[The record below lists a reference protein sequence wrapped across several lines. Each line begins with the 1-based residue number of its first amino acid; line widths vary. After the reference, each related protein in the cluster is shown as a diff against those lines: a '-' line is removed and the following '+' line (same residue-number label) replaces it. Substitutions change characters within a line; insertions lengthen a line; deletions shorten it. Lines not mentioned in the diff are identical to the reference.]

1 LHFYYYVKCARSNK
15 STIQYKIIQGDT
27 QKELIWSFEQLV
39 KKNILPTQLNTV
51 NLYMCS
57 YENENYLM
65 VTMIQHFFVPFISS
79 FCYRNFDLSAAA
91 ADLVGFYRSLW
102 IVPIGSCDVGD
113 DFRDAVRRVPDACPD
128 ANRDANR
135 DRDAVVVVDIVV
147 VVVDGEVRSG
157 SGPSRRLRVVEGI
170 RFSENVLNPE

>member
-1 LHFYYYVKCARSNK
+1 
-15 STIQYKIIQGDT
+15 
-27 QKELIWSFEQLV
+27 
-39 KKNILPTQLNTV
+39 
-51 NLYMCS
+51 MCS

-91 ADLVGFYRSLW
+91 ADLGGFYRSLW
-102 IVPIGSCDVGD
+102 IFRIGSCDVGD
-113 DFRDAVRRVPDACPD
+113 DSRDAVRRVPDACRD
-128 ANRDANR
+128 ANPDANR
-135 DRDAVVVVDIVV
+135 DRDAAVVDVVVVDIVV
-147 VVVDGEVRSG
+147 VADGEARSG